1 MLSLAAAG
9 RLILSCWRDV
19 PARFTFH
26 MFKKILIANRGEIA
40 VRVIRACHE
49 MGIAAVAV
57 YSDVDRAALHVRKAD
72 EAYPIGAAAAPESYL
87 NIGKILDVAARS
99 GADAIHPGYGFLSEN
114 AKFARACADAGVKFI
129 GPTAAAMDAM
139 ASKTQARRAM
149 ERADVPIVPGTSR
162 GLESFEQAE
171 QVAARI
177 GYPVMLKAAAGGGG
191 KGMRLV
197 HAPQDLKLALE
208 GARSEAERSFGDS
221 EVYIEKAIL
230 NPRHIEMQIFAD
242 EHGNTV
248 YLGEREC
255 SIQRR
260 HQKVVEEAPSPI
272 VDPDMRRRMGEV
284 AVRVAQAA
292 GYTNAGTVEF
302 LVDQSLSDQPL
313 SDRPIND
320 QPIND
325 QPINDQT
332 KNFYFLEMN
341 TRLQVEHPVTELVT
355 GLDLVHLQIRI
366 AAGERL
372 PFTQDD
378 VQIRGHAIECRI
390 YAEDPDNNYFP
401 SPGKITL
408 LLAPSGPGIRRD
420 SGMYEGWTVPMDY
433 DPLLAKL
440 IGYGSDRDQAI
451 ARLSRALNEYFVG
464 GIKTNISLFRRILHD
479 PDFRAAKLDT
489 GFLDRML
496 QRKEMADESHPDTDA
511 AEVAAIAAGVF
522 AVLDS
527 TSAAGG
533 SPASRG
539 TSHGDSSSNWK
550 VASRREA
557 MRD

>member
-1 MLSLAAAG
+1 
-9 RLILSCWRDV
+9 
-19 PARFTFH
+19 

-57 YSDVDRAALHVRKAD
+57 YSDVDRPSLHVRKAD
-72 EAYPIGAAAAPESYL
+72 EAYPIGAPAASESYL
-87 NIGKILDVAARS
+87 NIQKILDVAARS

-139 ASKTQARRAM
+139 GSKTRARQAM
-149 ERADVPIVPGTSR
+149 ERAGVPFVPGTSR

-197 HAPQDLKLALE
+197 HAPEELKSALE

-221 EVYIEKAIL
+221 EVYIEKAII
-230 NPRHIEMQIFAD
+230 NPRHIEMQVLAD

-248 YLGEREC
+248 YLGESEC
-255 SIQRR
+255 SLQRR

-272 VDPDMRRRMGEV
+272 VDPDMRKRMGEV

-302 LVDQSLSDQPL
+302 LVDQQ
-313 SDRPIND
+313 
-320 QPIND
+320 
-325 QPINDQT
+325 

-341 TRLQVEHPVTELVT
+341 TRLQVEHPVTELIT

-366 AAGERL
+366 AAGEKL
-372 PFTQDD
+372 PFTQDE
-378 VQIRGHAIECRI
+378 VVLRGHAIECRI

-408 LLAPSGPGIRRD
+408 LLLPSGPGIRRD

-440 IGYGSDRDQAI
+440 IGYGTDREQAI
-451 ARLSRALNEYFVG
+451 SRLTRALNEYFVG
-464 GIKTNISLFRRILHD
+464 GIKTNISLFRRILSD
-479 PDFRAAKLDT
+479 PDFRAAKMDT
-489 GFLDRML
+489 GFLDRL
-496 QRKEMADESHPDTDA
+496 LKQKKAEAPADPKA
-511 AEVAAIAAGVF
+511 IEVAVIAAGIF
-522 AVLDS
+522 AALG
-527 TSAAGG
+527 SAAAGAG
-533 SPASRG
+533 ERPVATVSANSTPRAA
-539 TSHGDSSSNWK
+539 SNWK
-550 VASRREA
+550 IAARKEA
-557 MRD
+557 TK